1 MDSVP
6 RLGKMSG
13 MDSTSGTVV
22 PTLQPMTLNSDTS
35 NRSHV
40 FFRVPFK
47 VGPN

>member
-13 MDSTSGTVV
+13 MDSTPGTVV
-22 PTLQPMTLNSDTS
+22 PILPPMTVNSDTS
-35 NRSHV
+35 RRSHALV
-40 FFRVPFK
+40 RVPFK